1 MRKFLPKKGFN
12 QQATAALDDVG
23 RSTQQSVFS
32 YPSRLVYSADVPEVT
47 NLTSDF
53 IYNFFTTDESTR
65 DSNVLQD
72 LRIKL
77 RIDSDLIASSN
88 NTRKSY
94 NYTDVELTEN
104 RDKFPRYV
112 KVSFKKPEKIQM
124 SIYNN
129 AVVSTNNSKITNEEN
144 FSGNYYTSL
153 QFNNSSLE
161 KATSVKHSSNFS
173 SNTSI
178 VQEAEPVN
186 PDSPPPL
193 SNQPLIKGT
202 IFRNNGGALIKNSYL
217 EGLKKLSTSTQ
228 ISNNVIDSLVIDA
241 AGNPLTLNQQS
252 FQTLL
257 PNAAKAG
264 NLLPPYEF
272 KTKVDYY
279 EVITADDN
287 IAGVSDS
294 TVRLVGYVIE
304 KSEIFPDGSTTKKET
319 IIIENP
325 SKTSFVDFNVR
336 YGTLYSYSVRSVI
349 DVQYSAV
356 NNANYNTSTVKSL
369 IASRPVVTVV
379 ETTENIGPP
388 PPTELKFMWNY
399 DRINPLT
406 MQYDSI
412 TNAPYPN
419 TGKYGSLFLY
429 WTFPINS
436 QLDIKYFQ
444 VFRRKSVNEPFEL
457 IKMYDFNDAVIKF
470 PLLEDEINPALI
482 EKTASP
488 KKSYYDDEF
497 MKDSEYIYALA
508 CVDAHGLTSN
518 YSEQFRIKFDSYKNK
533 IVTNAISIAGAPKQ
547 YPNLYLAED
556 MFIDSMKTSNKKTV
570 HAYFTPDCYE
580 VQGTNNKVK
589 LFKSEIESTKYK
601 INFINIDN
609 QDNVALDIK
618 IIKSS

>member
-1 MRKFLPKKGFN
+1 MTLSRNIFN
-12 QQATAALDDVG
+12 KSAKIALESVEF
-23 RSTQQSVFS
+23 SQQSVFS

-47 NLTSDF
+47 NLTSAF

-65 DSNVLQD
+65 DNNILQN
-72 LRIKL
+72 LRVKL
-77 RIDSDLIASSN
+77 RIDNDLIVGSSN
-88 NTRKSY
+88 RKNY
-94 NYTDVELTEN
+94 DYTDAELIEN
-104 RDKFPRYV
+104 RDKFPRYI
-112 KVSFKKPEKIQM
+112 KVSFNRPKKIEIKVA
-124 SIYNN
+124 NN
-129 AVVSTNNSKITNEEN
+129 GVVSAYNSKIINEEN

-161 KATSVKHSSNFS
+161 KATSVNHSSNFS
-173 SNTSI
+173 SKSSI
-178 VQEAEPVN
+178 TKEAEPVN

-193 SNQPLIKGT
+193 SGQPLIKGT
-202 IFRNNGGALIKNSYL
+202 IFRNNGGAVIKNSYL
-217 EGLKKLSTSTQ
+217 ESLKKLSTSTQ
-228 ISNNVIDSLVIDA
+228 ISNNVVDSLVIDA

-257 PNAAKAG
+257 PDAAKAG
-264 NLLPPYEF
+264 SLLPPYEF
-272 KTKVDYY
+272 KTNVDYY
-279 EVITADDN
+279 EIISADN
-287 IAGVSDS
+287 NVAGVSDS

-304 KSEIFPDGSTTKKET
+304 KSEIFPDGSKLQKET
-319 IIIENP
+319 IVIENP

-336 YGTLYSYSVRSVI
+336 YGTLYSYSIRSVV

-356 NNANYNTSTVKSL
+356 NNVNYNTSTVKSL

-379 ETTENIGPP
+379 ETTENVGPP

-406 MQYDSI
+406 MQYDSV

-444 VFRRKSVNEPFEL
+444 VFRRKSVDEPFEL
-457 IKMYDFNDAVIKF
+457 IKMYDFNDADIKF

-482 EKTASP
+482 EKTATP

-508 CVDAHGLTSN
+508 CIDAHGLTSN
-518 YSEQFRIKFDSYKNK
+518 YSEQFKVKFDSYKNK
-533 IVTNAISIAGAPKQ
+533 IIVTAISIAGAPKQ

-556 MFIDSMKTSNKKTV
+556 MFIDSIKTSNKKTI

-580 VQGTNNKVK
+580 VQGTSNKVK
-589 LFKSEIESTKYK
+589 LFKSEMESTKYK